1 MSSYRDLLVWSK
13 AKSLAV
19 LIYEQTNIGDFAR
32 DFGLRDQVRRAAVS
46 IASNIAEGAER
57 NTNKE
62 SVQFFYIAKGSL
74 AEVIT
79 QIEISS
85 EIGFLSTEKRDI
97 ILRNCEEISNM
108 LSSLIRVRSTTAK
121 PKPQYLKT

>member
-1 MSSYRDLLVWSK
+1 MSSY
-13 AKSLAV
+13 
-19 LIYEQTNIGDFAR
+19 R

-74 AEVIT
+74 AEVST

-85 EIGFLSTEKRDI
+85 EVGFLSTEKRDA
-97 ILRNCEEISNM
+97 ILQNCEDISNM
-108 LSSLIRVRSTTAK
+108 LSSLIRVRSTTEK
-121 PKPQYLKT
+121 PKPNYLKT

>member
-19 LIYEQTNIGDFAR
+19 LIYKQTNIDGFAR

-62 SVQFFYIAKGSL
+62 PVQFFYIAKGSL

-85 EIGFLSTEKRDI
+85 EIGFLSAEKRDI
-97 ILRNCEEISNM
+97 ILQNCEEISNM
-108 LSSLIRVRSTTAK
+108 LSSLIRVRSTTEK
-121 PKPQYLKT
+121 PKPNYLKT